1 MRTATMMLTTILLLG
16 SASVASAECAWVL
29 WIHALL
35 HRSGQELVTQHWI
48 LDEARPT
55 FPGCEAIK
63 LELWKVHADEGAP
76 GMEKVKEQRGET
88 LTFLGEKGRFTE
100 RFVCLPDTIDP
111 REK

>member
-1 MRTATMMLTTILLLG
+1 MRTATMMLATVLLLG
-16 SASVASAECAWVL
+16 SASVAASECAWAL

-55 FPGCEAIK
+55 FPECEAIK
-63 LELWKVHADEGAP
+63 LKLW
-76 GMEKVKEQRGET
+76 
-88 LTFLGEKGRFTE
+88 TE

-111 REK
+111 REKKE